1 MGTKG
6 FIFLVILSTL
16 TVAALIVR
24 QNIKDNIKGKLTS
37 LSLRNLS
44 GGLNA
49 VADIELTFE
58 ITNNSWFKF
67 AVNDFKADIYNV
79 TSGRFITEN
88 VIKRRVEIPKGVSEQ
103 DVVLLN
109 NKIVGLLSEFAS
121 GMPDLLAVIRF
132 RVFGIN
138 IKIEQEIKIS

>member
-1 MGTKG
+1 MGNKV
-6 FIFLVILSTL
+6 FIFLGILSVL
-16 TVAALIVR
+16 TVALIIVR
-24 QNIKDNIKGKLTS
+24 QNIKDNLKGKLTS
-37 LSLRNLS
+37 VSLRNLS
-44 GGLNA
+44 GGLDA

-88 VIKRRVEIPKGVSEQ
+88 VVKRRVEIPIGVSKQ
-103 DVVLLN
+103 DVLLLN

-121 GMPDLLAVIRF
+121 GMPNLLAVIRF
-132 RVFGIN
+132 RVFGIS

>member
-1 MGTKG
+1 MRAKG

-16 TVAALIVR
+16 TVAFLIVR
-24 QNIKDNIKGKLTS
+24 QNIKDNVKGKLTS
-37 LSLRNLS
+37 VSLSNLS
-44 GGLNA
+44 GGLDV
-49 VADIELTFE
+49 VADIKLKFE
-58 ITNNSWFKF
+58 ITNKSWFKF

-103 DVVLLN
+103 EVELLN
-109 NKIVGLLSEFAS
+109 NKLIGLISELTS
-121 GMPDLLAVIRF
+121 GIPSLLAVIRF
-132 RVFGIN
+132 RVFGIS